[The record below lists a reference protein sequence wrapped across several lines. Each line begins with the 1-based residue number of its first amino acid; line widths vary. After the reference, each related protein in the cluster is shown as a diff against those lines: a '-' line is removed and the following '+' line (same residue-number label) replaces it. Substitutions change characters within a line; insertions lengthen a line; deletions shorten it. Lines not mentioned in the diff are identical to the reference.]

1 MYELMI
7 ENARTDGFFKPGTFL
22 IVVQFPPRGGS
33 DTCSKRKYWPARQYA
48 CHAH

>member
-22 IVVQFPPRGGS
+22 IVQFPLIVAQTPAAGGNTGQLGS
-33 DTCSKRKYWPARQYA
+33 MH
-48 CHAH
+48 HAH